1 MTKIRRGLL
10 IGLFL
15 VACTAAIGWIS
26 GKVDSGAFVSSELY
40 QEEMSFENPQSE
52 FQQRQQIFVP
62 PEYGNLF
69 AVTSGG
75 RGAVL
80 WFVQGGVIRNVR
92 VGEDAVIVQRR
103 GRLIK

>member
-1 MTKIRRGLL
+1 MIKYRRGLL

-15 VACTAAIGWIS
+15 AACTAAIGWIS
-26 GKVDSGAFVSSELY
+26 GRVESGAFVSSEMY

-52 FQQRQQIFVP
+52 FQQRQQVFVP

-69 AVTSGG
+69 AITSGS
-75 RGAVL
+75 RGATL
-80 WFVQGGVIRNVR
+80 WFVQGDVIRNVK
-92 VGEDAVIVQRR
+92 VGEDIVLVKRL